1 MTEREADAAGDAG
14 DNAGCVLR
22 AAREAAG
29 MTIEQVAD
37 KLHLLK
43 ATVIALEEE
52 DTANLPSRV
61 FTLGYMKNY
70 ARIVGVPESRIME
83 LARVDV
89 AEGAEEVRNL
99 RQPHTTQILRPK
111 RRGGGRLPIK
121 VLAWMMLLAIAGL
134 LVMWL
139 KDTVELPQI
148 DDMPGL
154 SSLVG
159 NPAEEQQS
167 GAAEEGETVL
177 LPLAIDDKPVVS
189 AADQDAATTDA
200 VDVDQDA
207 AATDAADAEDLLL
220 QPESAGQSQQG
231 LELPLD
237 LDGGDIPAADESGSP
252 DEAAEGESAQ
262 DEDADGD
269 LPAQMALQSEA
280 QGDQTAASPQP
291 PAEGEAAPQSAAA
304 PAASGGRITLDFG
317 AVSWVN
323 VSDADQKSV
332 LFGDMPAGSSKTL
345 EGRAPFTFVL
355 GNATHVRLSV
365 DGRPY
370 DITPHIRGGVARFV
384 LGEPAVAVD

>member
-1 MTEREADAAGDAG
+1 
-14 DNAGCVLR
+14 
-22 AAREAAG
+22 
-29 MTIEQVAD
+29 VAD

-52 DTANLPSRV
+52 DAANLPSRV

-99 RQPHTTQILRPK
+99 QQPHTSQVFRPK
-111 RRGGGRLPIK
+111 GRGGGRLLIK
-121 VLAWMMLLAIAGL
+121 VLAWVMLLVIAGL

-139 KDTVELPQI
+139 KDTVKLPQI
-148 DDMPGL
+148 GDMPGL

-159 NPAEEQQS
+159 DPPKEQQQS
-167 GAAEEGETVL
+167 AAEEDGESEL
-177 LPLAIDDKPVVS
+177 LPLAIDDMPVVS
-189 AADQDAATTDA
+189 AADQDPGTTD
-200 VDVDQDA
+200 VS
-207 AATDAADAEDLLL
+207 DAEVLML
-220 QPESAGQSQQG
+220 QPEPAGDSEQR

-237 LDGGDIPAADESGSP
+237 LDGGDTAAIDG
-252 DEAAEGESAQ
+252 DAAAGEAAEVDSVQEQGTES
-262 DEDADGD
+262 D
-269 LPAQMALQSEA
+269 LSTQMSTQSEA
-280 QGDQTAASPQP
+280 ETDQAAASPQL
-291 PAEGEAAPQSAAA
+291 PAEAEVAPQTAEEPA
-304 PAASGGRITLDFG
+304 PQASGGEITLEFG

-332 LFGDMPAGSSKTL
+332 LFGDMQAGTSKTL

-355 GNATHVRLSV
+355 GNATHVKLSV

-384 LGEPAVAVD
+384 LGEPAASVD

>member
-1 MTEREADAAGDAG
+1 MTERDADAAEVAG
-14 DNAGCVLR
+14 DNAGSVLR

-43 ATVIALEEE
+43 ATVIALEQE

-89 AEGAEEVRNL
+89 AEVAEETRNL
-99 RQPHTTQILRPK
+99 RQPHTTQVLRPK
-111 RRGGGRLPIK
+111 RRGGGRLLIK
-121 VLAWMMLLAIAGL
+121 VLAWVMLLVIAVL

-148 DDMPGL
+148 GDMPGL

-159 NPAEEQQS
+159 KPAEEQQQN
-167 GAAEEGETVL
+167 GAAEDGEHEL

-189 AADQDAATTDA
+189 DAGQGSGTTGAAE
-200 VDVDQDA
+200 
-207 AATDAADAEDLLL
+207 AEVLM
-220 QPESAGQSQQG
+220 QPEPAGKNEQG
-231 LELPLD
+231 LDLPLD
-237 LDGGDIPAADESGSP
+237 LEGSDTPVNDAAASSGEVTGGESRQ
-252 DEAAEGESAQ
+252 ERAAES
-262 DEDADGD
+262 D
-269 LPAQMALQSEA
+269 LPAQMSLDAAET
-280 QGDQTAASPQP
+280 DQAAASPQL
-291 PAEGEAAPQSAAA
+291 PAEGEVAPEAGEVQA
-304 PAASGGRITLDFG
+304 PAASGGQITLDFG

-332 LFGDMPAGSSKTL
+332 LFGEMPAGASKTL

-355 GNATHVRLSV
+355 GNAPHVRLSV

-384 LGEPAVAVD
+384 LGGPAVAVD